1 MKIRSAH
8 LTGAEP
14 LEFDDFNVVVGGNSV
29 GKTTFLMELFHRSRE
44 LTRPR
49 WFWLDQQPLE
59 YLIQDPLVDLRLLAG
74 SMTSR
79 WEGPNRYFYSQAT
92 RNLEGNPD
100 LDGRY
105 RFSKDEGDSIAQAL
119 AAADGQRAS
128 QLLTSMKL
136 LVPFVSLV
144 SCEARLNVTN
154 HAALNSL
161 AQPPSDALN
170 VLYRNTH
177 IRDEITAAV
186 QSQFGLRLSLLDHAR
201 SELDLGLSPQAPP
214 AFDVAA
220 VDLQEEYS
228 RIERWK
234 ELNFMPFQ
242 DVGHGIR
249 SLVKVLMSL
258 LEPVHQV
265 ILIDEPEMHV
275 YPAQKRWLGRQLVSF
290 ARLRGKQVFIVTHD
304 PIVLQGILDS
314 PGQTRVFRLDFQED
328 RTRVIR
334 VCDLHHLEEVGA
346 RRNQDSY
353 LQSLFYQRVIAVEG
367 ATDRAFYQTMIEE
380 LLPDMIA
387 DKDLGLVSSGGKG
400 ASKNVAFIASKVRLR
415 SAFIYDF
422 DALLTDAAIMRDII
436 SLLGGEAAPIERVVQ
451 LHQANFGADSSAIAQ
466 GTKDATL
473 RGLDSAYVQAHP
485 EEFRAAMAELA
496 EHGVFLVPR
505 GALESWA
512 PSVENKAR
520 FAEIAPDVIKADPTL
535 REPLAAFLT
544 DILRFLG
551 C

>member
-8 LTGAEP
+8 LTAGES

-29 GKTTFLMELFHRSRE
+29 GKTTFLMELFYRSRE
-44 LTRPR
+44 LTRPK
-49 WFWLDQQPLE
+49 WFWLDKQALE
-59 YLIQDPLVDLRLLAG
+59 YSIQDPLVDLSLLAG
-74 SMTSR
+74 AMTSR
-79 WEGPNRYFYSQAT
+79 WEGPTRFFYSQAT

-105 RFSKDEGDSIAQAL
+105 RFSKGESDSIAQAV
-119 AAADGQRAS
+119 AAADAERAR
-128 QLLTSMKL
+128 QLLSSMKFF
-136 LVPFVSLV
+136 VPFVSLV

-154 HAALNSL
+154 HTALNTL

-170 VLYRNTH
+170 VLYRNTQ
-177 IRDEITAAV
+177 IREEITTAV
-186 QSQFGLRLSLLDHAR
+186 QSQFGLRLSILDHAR
-201 SELDLGLSPQAPP
+201 SELDLGLSPGVPP
-214 AFDVAA
+214 AFDVFAR
-220 VDLQEEYS
+220 DLQEEYF
-228 RIERWK
+228 RIEQWK
-234 ELNFMPFQ
+234 EQNFMPFQ

-258 LEPVHQV
+258 LEPVHQI
-265 ILIDEPEMHV
+265 ILIDEPEMHI

-314 PGQTRVFRLDFQED
+314 PGQTRVLRIDFQED
-328 RTRVIR
+328 HTRVIHA
-334 VCDLHHLEEVGA
+334 CDLQHLEEVGA

-380 LLPDMIA
+380 LLPDVIT

-400 ASKNVAFIASKVRLR
+400 ASKNVAFIASKVHLR

-422 DALLTDAAIMRDII
+422 DAILTDIPIIRDVI
-436 SLLGGEAAPIERVVQ
+436 SMFGGDARPIERLMQ
-451 LHQANFGADSSAIAQ
+451 LHEANFSTDSHAIAQ
-466 GTKDATL
+466 GTKEAAL
-473 RGLDSAYVQAHP
+473 RGLNSTYVQTHA
-485 EEFRAAMAELA
+485 EEFRAAIEELA
-496 EHGVFLVPR
+496 KYGVFLVPR

-535 REPLAAFLT
+535 RDPLVAFLT
-544 DILRFLG
+544 DILRFLR

>member
-1 MKIRSAH
+1 MRIRSSH
-8 LTGAEP
+8 LTSAEP

-29 GKTTFLMELFHRSRE
+29 GKTTLLMELFYRSRE

-49 WFWLDQQPLE
+49 WFWLDKQPLE
-59 YLIQDPLVDLRLLAG
+59 YDTQDPLADLGLLAG

-79 WEGPNRYFYSQAT
+79 WEGANRFFYSEAT

-105 RFSKDEGDSIAQAL
+105 RFNQPESDSIAQAL
-119 AAADGQRAS
+119 AASDVQRS
-128 QLLTSMKL
+128 RQLLSSMKS

-154 HAALNSL
+154 HVALNSL

-177 IRDEITAAV
+177 IRDEITAAI

-201 SELDLGLSPQAPP
+201 SELDLGLSPESPP
-214 AFDVAA
+214 TFNIAA

-258 LEPVHQV
+258 LEPVHQI
-265 ILIDEPEMHV
+265 ILIDEPEMHI

-290 ARLRGKQVFIVTHD
+290 ARLRRKQVFIVTHD

-314 PGQTRVFRLDFQED
+314 PGQTRVFRLDFRED
-328 RTRVIR
+328 QSRVIR

-380 LLPDMIA
+380 LLPNRIA

-400 ASKNVAFIASKVRLR
+400 ASKNVAFIASKVQLH

-422 DALLTDAAIMRDII
+422 DALLTDVAIIRDIL
-436 SLLGGEAAPIERVVQ
+436 SMLGGDTQPIERIMQ
-451 LHQANFGADSSAIAQ
+451 LNQDTFGADSNAITK
-466 GTKDATL
+466 GTKDAAL
-473 RGLDSAYVQAHP
+473 RGLDSIYVQSHP
-485 EEFRAAMAELA
+485 QEFRLAIAERNK
-496 EHGVFLVPR
+496 HGIFLVPR

-520 FAEIAPDVIKADPTL
+520 FAEIAPDHIKADPAL
-535 REPLAAFLT
+535 RDPLVAFLT
-544 DILRFLG
+544 DILQFLG